1 MVQIENSGLSG
12 PVTGYFLCTILLM
25 LFGIDTFGDR
35 LDLFYLGDCTFIYA
49 VLGIL
54 ILVVAGLCLKS
65 WYLISGYLFLLVA
78 IETIC
83 MSIGNNIWSYEIG
96 DAVNIVMFI
105 AVMMIAFMCYRMEE
119 DVQMTINIL
128 LGVMLIL
135 SMNVF
140 NDMSVMLS
148 IMSIICGCLTAHM
161 CYSSWSMIQDMDA
174 EYEGK
179 LPIKKG

>member
-1 MVQIENSGLSG
+1 
-12 PVTGYFLCTILLM
+12 
-25 LFGIDTFGDR
+25 
-35 LDLFYLGDCTFIYA
+35 
-49 VLGIL
+49 
-54 ILVVAGLCLKS
+54 
-65 WYLISGYLFLLVA
+65 
-78 IETIC
+78 
-83 MSIGNNIWSYEIG
+83 
-96 DAVNIVMFI
+96 MFI

-148 IMSIICGCLTAHM
+148 IISIICGCLTAHM

>member
-1 MVQIENSGLSG
+1 
-12 PVTGYFLCTILLM
+12 
-25 LFGIDTFGDR
+25 
-35 LDLFYLGDCTFIYA
+35 
-49 VLGIL
+49 
-54 ILVVAGLCLKS
+54 
-65 WYLISGYLFLLVA
+65 
-78 IETIC
+78 

-148 IMSIICGCLTAHM
+148 IISIICRCLTAHM